1 VIVIIKTYWQWLVLN
16 FDATTGYRVKRRTVK
31 PVIFNSGT
39 DTIDPWSQTA
49 KSQIDYSGTTYDF
62 AFWSITAQD
71 TTSPQQTA
79 QIQQGLTGNDSH
91 SGGQWIVTANAYYIP
106 HFGNGTTEG
115 GDGFV
120 WIDAFDIQL
129 GDFIPDDFVDV
140 KPDPTG
146 TLTVEA
152 NNGYIDT
159 KKEITAGD
167 SITIAARDM
176 LHNKRFSNWL
186 PLKVL
191 GSATVGTPDV
201 HDIVAYNNDL
211 VVAFSF
217 YNEVP
222 PGPPL
227 YFVDWN
233 RWAYILTGFG
243 TQPPIGPVDPFAR
256 EAAAALSLQVAAK
269 TVAPQLQKRVL
280 EISLEQL
287 QLAVGTLQKQLN
299 LLEG

>member
-1 VIVIIKTYWQWLVLN
+1 MGTQ
-16 FDATTGYRVKRRTVK
+16 FATIYQGA
-31 PVIFNSGT
+31 N
-39 DTIDPWSQTA
+39 A
-49 KSQIDYSGTTYDF
+49 
-62 AFWSITAQD
+62 
-71 TTSPQQTA
+71 SPFF
-79 QIQQGLTGNDSH
+79 L
-91 SGGQWIVTANAYYIP
+91 GGQWTVTANAYFIP
-106 HFGNGTTEG
+106 HFGPGSIVNVGP
-115 GDGFV
+115 DPFV

-140 KPDPTG
+140 TPDPMG

-159 KKEITAGD
+159 ATDIAAGNP
-167 SITIAARDM
+167 ITIAARDK
-176 LHNKRFSNWL
+176 LTSKPNKQFVYWQQEQ
-186 PLKVL
+186 VI
-191 GSATVGTPDV
+191 GSATVGFPPDK
-201 HDIVAYNNDL
+201 HDIIANNNDL

-227 YFVDWN
+227 YFVNWN
-233 RWAYILTGFG
+233 PWAYILTGFG
-243 TQPPIGPVDPFAR
+243 TVPPIGPVDPFAR
-256 EAAAALSLQVAAK
+256 EGAAALSLQVAAK

-299 LLEG
+299 LPED